1 LSQLLAPLSVLLVE
15 DDVAHAEIT
24 RRNLGDFGHRL
35 RELVHVEDGQQALDY
50 LFGEDTAAPRD
61 LPDLILLDLRLPR
74 VDGFEVLRRVKQAER
89 LRRIPV
95 VVLTTSEADTDVRVA
110 YESGASS
117 YLVKPVDFDKFV
129 AMMRAFGTFWLT
141 HNRLSDA

>member
-1 LSQLLAPLSVLLVE
+1 MSQLLAPLSVLLVE

-24 RRNLGDFGHRL
+24 RRNLGGFGHRL

-50 LFGEDTAAPRD
+50 LFGEDTAARD

-95 VVLTTSEADTDVRVA
+95 VVLTTSEAEIDVRAA
-110 YESGASS
+110 YEGGASS

-129 AMMRAFGTFWLT
+129 AMIAAFGTFWLT